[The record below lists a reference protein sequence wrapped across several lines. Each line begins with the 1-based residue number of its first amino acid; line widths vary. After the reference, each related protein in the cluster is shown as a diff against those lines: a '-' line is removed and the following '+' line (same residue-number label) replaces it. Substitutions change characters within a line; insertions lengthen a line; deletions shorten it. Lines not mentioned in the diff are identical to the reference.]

1 MSEIETVTQP
11 QLFDRLNNLCDDVKR
26 EIYSFVDY
34 ETRLRVLFSRGNNGD
49 IVSSRRLWNMF
60 TAKNLNKIYKN
71 CITDKIFEINN
82 SSTSHPYGY
91 TNKRLKQSIIEMFP
105 IPDTVLWTDRYGDT
119 QLTHQMNPCIIHVK
133 SQLSHSSFTK
143 SMKGDSIVRAYQT
156 LTQVYCDNV
165 SFVNYLRKTAYMLV
179 ASIIIYKETVERDRV
194 VKAQEALRRLTV
206 RRAVK
211 ERSAYEN
218 KMKLQAER
226 EKIRKQRM
234 EEIEQEKLARAVQR
248 LQRKQEQMILKETDK
263 QVKEKERQQRAALK
277 RQRDVFKRNRT
288 EQLQRMK
295 IVTLYK
301 AMVTRPLK
309 KKFAQDEKQTLK
321 ENKKSLA
328 LAKKNLKK
336 HQNLKTITVAIK

>member
-1 MSEIETVTQP
+1 MNES
-11 QLFDRLNNLCDDVKR
+11 QLFSALNLLCDDVKN

-49 IVSSRRLWNMF
+49 VVRSRPLWNMF

-71 CITDKIFEINN
+71 GVIDKIFEGNN
-82 SSTSHPYGY
+82 SSISYPYGY
-91 TNKRLKQSIIEMFP
+91 TNKMLKQSIVEMFP

-119 QLTHQMNPCIIHVK
+119 QITNQMNPCIMYVK
-133 SQLSHSSFTK
+133 SQLSYSSFNK
-143 SMKGDSIVRAYQT
+143 SAKGDSIVKAYQT

-179 ASIIIYKETVERDRV
+179 ASIIIYKETVEKDRI
-194 VKAQEALRRLTV
+194 VKAQDALRRLTV
-206 RRAVK
+206 RRAEK
-211 ERSAYEN
+211 ERCAYEN
-218 KMKLQAER
+218 KIKLQAER

-234 EEIEQEKLARAVQR
+234 EEIETEKLARAVQR
-248 LQRKQEQMILKETDK
+248 LKRKQEQIILKETEK
-263 QVKEKERQQRAALK
+263 QAKEKEIQQRVALK
-277 RQRDVFKRNRT
+277 KQRDVFKRNRA

-295 IVTLYK
+295 MVTLYK

-321 ENKKSLA
+321 DNKKSLT

-336 HQNLKTITVAIK
+336 GVNLKTITVAIK

>member
-1 MSEIETVTQP
+1 MSDFETVTQC
-11 QLFDRLNNLCDDVKR
+11 QLFDRLKNVCDDVKNV
-26 EIYSFVDY
+26 IYSFVDY
-34 ETRLRVLFSRGNNGD
+34 ETKLCVLLSKGKNGD
-49 IVSSRRLWNMF
+49 IVRSRPLWNMF

-71 CITDKIFEINN
+71 GVIDKIFESNN
-82 SSTSHPYGY
+82 SSTSYPYGY
-91 TNKRLKQSIIEMFP
+91 TNKMLKQSIVEMFP

-119 QLTHQMNPCIIHVK
+119 QLTNQMNPCMMYVK
-133 SQLSHSSFTK
+133 GQLSYSSFNKGT
-143 SMKGDSIVRAYQT
+143 KGDSIVKAYQT

-179 ASIIIYKETVERDRV
+179 ASIIIYQKTVERDRI
-194 VKAQEALRRLTV
+194 VKTQEALRRLTV
-206 RRAVK
+206 RRAEK
-211 ERSAYEN
+211 ERCAYEN
-218 KMKLQAER
+218 KIKLQAER

-248 LQRKQEQMILKETDK
+248 LRRKQEQMILKETDK
-263 QVKEKERQQRAALK
+263 QVKEKERQQQIALK
-277 RQRDVFKRNRT
+277 KQRDVFKRNRA

-295 IVTLYK
+295 IVSLYK

-336 HQNLKTITVAIK
+336 RQNLKTITVAIK